1 MYLGRMWVNVLLF
14 IAAVLAA
21 IYYYLT
27 RNYGWFKDRGVHEHE
42 PTLPFGS
49 TEANQLVMGKLHQ
62 LRFTNLIYFK

>member
-1 MYLGRMWVNVLLF
+1 MGVNVFLF

-42 PTLPFGS
+42 LSLPFGS
-49 TEANQLVMGKLHQ
+49 AEANQVLMKKLHN
-62 LRFTNLIYFK
+62 LRYTNHIYFK